1 MYCKKCGTE
10 LRENDKFCYHCGYKT
25 GIVQRIVSSKAFI
38 GSMIALVVVVIA
50 AVVTYFI
57 MTGKLTLHSL
67 TGQSD
72 LSVTEIEDSAATEK
86 TTPKIEVTAKPTAT
100 PYVFTP
106 TDVTKQMKSKMKPL
120 TTRLKPFL
128 AYSASYYA
136 DGSHAFYWDDTT
148 ATTMA
153 LFNLEHYD
161 KTVKYGD
168 SMKMIQKKVKKE
180 MKTLFGS
187 HFQYKFEY
195 QGTYPGYVYRPTG
208 NTIVFNS
215 TRIPGKEYN
224 LKVKK
229 IREYKEQKYRLEVE
243 AYLTKGKGGAKGDI
257 QRYTVMVEP
266 NEESSLGYV
275 VSKIKLSK

>member
-38 GSMIALVVVVIA
+38 GSMIALIVVAIA
-50 AVVTYFI
+50 AVLTYFI
-57 MTGKLTLHSL
+57 MTGRLKMPSL
-67 TGQSD
+67 TEQSYSSVSEIENR
-72 LSVTEIEDSAATEK
+72 SVTER
-86 TTPKIEVTAKPTAT
+86 TTPPIETTVKPTAT
-100 PYVFTP
+100 PYVFEP
-106 TDVTKQMKSKMKPL
+106 TDVTKQMKSELTPL

-136 DGSHAFYWDDTT
+136 DGSHAFFWDDTT

-168 SMKMIQKKVKKE
+168 SMKIIQKKAKKE
-180 MKTLFGS
+180 MKALFGS

-195 QGTYPGYVYRPTG
+195 QGTYPGYVYRPIG
-208 NTIVFNS
+208 NTMVFNS

-224 LKVKK
+224 LKIKK
-229 IREYKEQKYRLEVE
+229 IREYKEQKYHVVVE
-243 AYLTKGKGGAKGDI
+243 AYLTTGKGGAKGDI
-257 QRYTVMVEP
+257 QRYTVTVEP
-266 NEESSLGYV
+266 NEKSSLGYV
-275 VSKIKLSK
+275 VSKIKLTK

>member
-25 GIVQRIVSSKAFI
+25 GIIQRIISSKAFV
-38 GSMIALVVVVIA
+38 GSMIALILVAMA
-50 AVVTYFI
+50 AVLTYFI
-57 MTGKLTLHSL
+57 MTGKLTLPSL
-67 TGQSD
+67 TEQSD
-72 LSVTEIEDSAATEK
+72 SLVTEIDNSIVQEK
-86 TTPKIEVTAKPTAT
+86 TTPQIEATAEPTAT

-106 TDVTKQMKSKMKPL
+106 TDVTKQMKTEMKPL
-120 TTRLKPFL
+120 MRRLKPFL

-136 DGSHAFYWDDTT
+136 DGSHSFFWDDTT
-148 ATTMA
+148 ATIMA

-168 SMKMIQKKVKKE
+168 SMKTIQKKTKKE

-229 IREYKEQKYRLEVE
+229 IREYKEQKFRLEVE

-257 QRYTVMVEP
+257 QRYTVMAET